1 MARVKQFANDL
12 GISKNQAQT
21 LINKGRSRKDGGSQI
36 LEKMMKPK
44 KYGDGGS
51 ETNPKA
57 PVAKVKKTKLKKI
70 VKKVKKKDPFR
81 ADTTESLDKEFSK
94 SVAKANKKKDG
105 GFPDLTGDNKV
116 TQADILKGR
125 GVPGFSRGGGMAIQG
140 LGFKG
145 IR

>member
-36 LEKMMKPK
+36 LESVMKPK
-44 KYGDGGS
+44 KYKAGGS

-57 PVAKVKKTKLKKI
+57 PVAKVKKTTLKKI
-70 VKKVKKKDPFR
+70 VKKKDPFR

-94 SVAKANKKKDG
+94 NVAKANKKKDG

>member
-1 MARVKQFANDL
+1 MVRVKQFADDL
-12 GISKNQAQT
+12 GISKNKAKN

-36 LEKMMKPK
+36 LESVMKPK
-44 KYGDGGS
+44 KYKAGGS

-57 PVAKVKKTKLKKI
+57 PVAKVKKTTLKKI
-70 VKKVKKKDPFR
+70 VKKKDPFR

-125 GVPGFSRGGGMAIQG
+125 GVPGFSRGGGIAIQG
-140 LGFKG
+140 LGFRGVK
-145 IR
+145 